1 MKNIQKRSVI
11 AAIVVCAGA
20 AIMAGV
26 VSKQPVKETTFP
38 LQAEEPGTEGK
49 QPDVKYFNENNG
61 LRNNTVL
68 SVAFDGQGNLWAG
81 LDSEIGRASCR
92 ERV

>member
-26 VSKQPVKETTFP
+26 VSKQPVKETTFH
-38 LQAEEPGTEGK
+38 LQAEEPGKEEK
-49 QPDVKYFNENNG
+49 QPEVK
-61 LRNNTVL
+61 
-68 SVAFDGQGNLWAG
+68 ADA
-81 LDSEIGRASCR
+81 
-92 ERV
+92 

>member
-49 QPDVKYFNENNG
+49 QPHYRGCDKSHDRPNCKKGRYRNG
-61 LRNNTVL
+61 VYLRIPQL
-68 SVAFDGQGNLWAG
+68 SLQ
-81 LDSEIGRASCR
+81 
-92 ERV
+92 

>member
-38 LQAEEPGTEGK
+38 LQAEEP
-49 QPDVKYFNENNG
+49 
-61 LRNNTVL
+61 L
-68 SVAFDGQGNLWAG
+68 SLIHI
-81 LDSEIGRASCR
+81 SEPTRRS
-92 ERV
+92 

>member
-38 LQAEEPGTEGK
+38 LQAEEPGTEAKTAGCENRCIRSGRYR
-49 QPDVKYFNENNG
+49 PD
-61 LRNNTVL
+61 
-68 SVAFDGQGNLWAG
+68 
-81 LDSEIGRASCR
+81 
-92 ERV
+92 RVV

>member
-26 VSKQPVKETTFP
+26 VSKQPVK
-38 LQAEEPGTEGK
+38 
-49 QPDVKYFNENNG
+49 DDI
-61 LRNNTVL
+61 
-68 SVAFDGQGNLWAG
+68 SVAGRRTGHRRKTAG
-81 LDSEIGRASCR
+81 CENRCIRSGRYR
-92 ERV
+92 PDRVV

>member
-26 VSKQPVKETTFP
+26 VSKQPSKRDDISVAGRRT
-38 LQAEEPGTEGK
+38 GHRRK
-49 QPDVKYFNENNG
+49 QPDVKTDAYD
-61 LRNNTVL
+61 LADTDLTVWYEDPPYEDFFVIC
-68 SVAFDGQGNLWAG
+68 SQTVF
-81 LDSEIGRASCR
+81 
-92 ERV
+92 